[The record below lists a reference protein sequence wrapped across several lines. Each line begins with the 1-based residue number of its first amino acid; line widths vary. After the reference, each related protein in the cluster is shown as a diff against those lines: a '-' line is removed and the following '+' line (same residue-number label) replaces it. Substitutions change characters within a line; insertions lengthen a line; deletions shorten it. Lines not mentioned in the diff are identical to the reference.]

1 MLKRWQF
8 TLLFAITCITLNS
21 TVQNARMQNSTPRF
35 QLLILR
41 ENWFDLGL
49 GYDPEPALERLS
61 TADLSNPLI
70 TLTLDDIDGYV
81 WDWQMITLTPDATQ
95 KLVQTV
101 DEVEHPEGARNLL
114 DLEARMGWGDLLSRG
129 LYIQPF
135 VILVDGQFAY
145 GGIFLDA
152 ISQMAINFPVIRI
165 SVQAE
170 QAVLNILPIHIPFV
184 EYDPTL
190 RAVSLDSAFTP
201 IIEGDRQSAPDF
213 FQEAVTS
220 WSSSE
225 MAVHFRTVIMSDN
238 IRAIIDESD
247 KRREIPTQSP

>member
-8 TLLFAITCITLNS
+8 IFLLAVTYMA
-21 TVQNARMQNSTPRF
+21 VQNAAQTQGSIPRF

-61 TADLSNPLI
+61 AADYSNPLF
-70 TLTLDDIDGYV
+70 TVTLDDIDGYV
-81 WDWQMITLTPDATQ
+81 WDWQTITLTPDATR

-101 DEVEHPEGARNLL
+101 DEVEHPEGAQRLL
-114 DLEARMGWGDLLSRG
+114 DLEASMGWGDLLSRG

-135 VILVDGQFAY
+135 VVLADGEFAY

-165 SVQAE
+165 SVNDE
-170 QAVLNILPIHIPFV
+170 QAVMNILPIHIPFV
-184 EYDPTL
+184 DYDPIL
-190 RAVSLDSAFTP
+190 RAASLDDAFTP

-213 FQEAVTS
+213 FDEAVS
-220 WSSSE
+220 GWSSSE

-238 IRAIIDESD
+238 VRSVIEESGKLDET
-247 KRREIPTQSP
+247 PAQMP

>member
-1 MLKRWQF
+1 MLKRWQLA
-8 TLLFAITCITLNS
+8 LLLAFTCITLQS
-21 TVQNARMQNSTPRF
+21 AAQMQSITPPF

-61 TADLSNPLI
+61 TADYSNPLF

-81 WDWQMITLTPDATQ
+81 WDWQTITLTPDATR

-101 DEVEHPEGARNLL
+101 DEVEHPEGARSLL

-135 VILVDGQFAY
+135 VVLVDGQFAY

-165 SVQAE
+165 SVSDE
-170 QAVLNILPIHIPFV
+170 QAVMNILPIHIPFV
-184 EYDPTL
+184 DYDPAL
-190 RAVSLDSAFTP
+190 RDASLDGAFTP
-201 IIEGDRQSAPDF
+201 IIEGDRQSAPGF
-213 FQEAVTS
+213 FDEAVS
-220 WSSSE
+220 GWSSSE

-238 IRAIIDESD
+238 IRAIIDQSD
-247 KRREIPTQSP
+247 KRREIPTP